1 MRIVAHQWLPVEPD
15 GARHVMNVT
24 RTFDI
29 DNGTMALIV
38 ASDVKKALGPFAVLL
53 ALMASPAFAGAPAL
67 NVQKIC
73 KTRDADA
80 KMFKSTTGQSV
91 EECVHDEEAAK
102 QQLNALWAST
112 SVQSR
117 NQCESEGRSLG
128 TMSYLDLL
136 TCIQIVEEMKAD
148 AQKKTD
154 KK

>member
-1 MRIVAHQWLPVEPD
+1 LRINGFLVERD

-24 RTFDI
+24 RTFHI

-38 ASDVKKALGPFAVLL
+38 ASEVKKALGPFAVLL
-53 ALMASPAFAGAPAL
+53 ALMASPAFAGVPAL

-73 KTRDADA
+73 KTRAVDA
-80 KMFKSTTGQSV
+80 KMLKSTPAQTL
-91 EECVHDEEAAK
+91 EDCVKDEEAAK
-102 QQLNALWAST
+102 QQLNVLWAST

-128 TMSYLDLL
+128 TTSYLDLL